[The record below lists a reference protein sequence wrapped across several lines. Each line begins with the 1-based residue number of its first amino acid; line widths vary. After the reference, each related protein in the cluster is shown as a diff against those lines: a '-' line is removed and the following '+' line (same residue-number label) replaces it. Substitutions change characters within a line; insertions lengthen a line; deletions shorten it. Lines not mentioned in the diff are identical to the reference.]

1 MSFVVVALGTAA
13 VGAISGIGG
22 AMISG
27 NAAENAAETQAAA
40 GDRASQLQYQMF
52 QQQRGD
58 QAPWREAGV
67 RALGSLEDPNFQKDF
82 TMADYQQDPGYQF
95 RMAEGQ
101 KALERSAAAK
111 GSLMS
116 GGFMKGLTRYGQD
129 VASQEYG
136 NAYNRFNADRDRR
149 FNRLSSIAGI
159 GQTANNQVGAA
170 GQNYANQ
177 VGNIGMGVANAQGAA
192 GIAGANAWSGALS
205 GIGNNAMNYSLYSG
219 LMNNGTGGGGGGFGG
234 VPSYNSYTMPTF
246 GGQFGGD

>member
-1 MSFVVVALGTAA
+1 MAFVAVAMGGSALLGL
-13 VGAISGIGG
+13 GG
-22 AMISG
+22 ALIG
-27 NAAENAAETQAAA
+27 ANAAGDAAETQAAA
-40 GDRASQLQYQMF
+40 AREAAQLQYQMY
-52 QQQRGD
+52 QQQRQD
-58 QAPWREAGV
+58 QTPWREAGV
-67 RALGSLEDPNFQKDF
+67 RALGSLEDPSFQKDF
-82 TMADYQQDPGYQF
+82 TMADYQEDPGYQF

-116 GGFMKGLTRYGQD
+116 GGFMKGLTRYGQG

-149 FNRLSSIAGI
+149 FGRLSSLAGI
-159 GQTANNQVGAA
+159 GQTANSQVGQA
-170 GQNYANQ
+170 GMNYANNA
-177 VGNIGMGVANAQGAA
+177 GNISMNNANAQGAS
-192 GIAGANAWSGALS
+192 GIAQANAWGGALS
-205 GIGNNAMNYSLYSG
+205 GIGQNAMNYSLYSG